1 MSLNKIMQVNGTFMP
16 EDNLLEITGSLVSI
30 EQRTKAIKDKLE
42 KNGFIKGAYI
52 RPIKFENNELI
63 ITEEQVDF
71 LVRDFDHET
80 KLFSIELT
88 TDKPF
93 PEGCEVAIAYECIKT
108 GNYTADVIGIYF
120 AYLNNAEQMPY
131 GHF

>member
-1 MSLNKIMQVNGTFMP
+1 MSSNKIMQVNGTFIP
-16 EDNLLEITGSLVSI
+16 EDELLEITGRLVSM

-42 KNGFIKGAYI
+42 KNGFIQGAYI

-71 LVRDFDHET
+71 LVRDFNPET
-80 KLFSIELT
+80 KIFSIELT

-93 PEGCEVAIAYECIKT
+93 PEGCEVAMAYKCIKT
-108 GNYTADVIGIYF
+108 GNHTADVIGIFF
-120 AYLNNAEQMPY
+120 AYLNNVEYMPY